1 MINLENN
8 QISFVLITLA
18 YWFFMLTDGALRM
31 IVLLHFHILGFTP
44 LQLAYLFL
52 LYEFLG
58 MITNLTAGWVAKR
71 FGLNKTLFVGIIL
84 QILSLLILSQ
94 VNQNWNIPYLVT
106 FVMFT
111 QGLSGIA
118 KDLTKM
124 SAKSSVKLL
133 SPDQNLKLFKWVSL
147 LTGSKNAVKG
157 FGFLF
162 GALLLS
168 FTSFYISL
176 ITMAILLTTI
186 FIIILLSLNTDIG
199 SVDKKS
205 KFIDVFSKNKNIN
218 YLSLGRVFL
227 FGSRDTWFV
236 VGLPI
241 FLYSALSD
249 GSIEGNKKAFFVI
262 GSFMAA
268 WTIFYGLVQTITPKI
283 LIKDKLFSTQTKI
296 WAGLLCLIPIL
307 LLGLNYYFNEYIIY
321 NVMFLLF
328 IFGFVFAINSSI
340 HSFLI
345 LNYTNKDRVTLDVG
359 FYYMSNAFGRLIGT
373 LLSGLTYE
381 YGGLTTCLL
390 VTSALLFLNSLS
402 MEKLNLANVKFN
414 QSF

>member
-31 IVLLHFHILGFTP
+31 IVLVHFHILGFTP

-58 MITNLTAGWVAKR
+58 MITNLTAGWIAKR
-71 FGLNKTLFVGIIL
+71 FGLNKTLFAGIIL

-94 VNQNWNIPYLVT
+94 VNQSWNIPYLVT

-133 SPDQNLKLFKWVSL
+133 SPDQNSKLFKWVSL

-157 FGFLF
+157 LGFLF

-168 FTSFYISL
+168 YTSFYISL
-176 ITMAILLTTI
+176 VIMAILLSTI
-186 FIIILLSLNTDIG
+186 FIIVLLSLNTDIG
-199 SVDKKS
+199 SINKKS
-205 KFIDVFSKNKNIN
+205 KFTDIFSKNKNIN

-227 FGSRDTWFV
+227 FGSRDAWFV
-236 VGLPI
+236 VALPI
-241 FLYSALSD
+241 FLYSVLSD
-249 GSIEGNKKAFFVI
+249 GSLEGNKKAFFII

-268 WTIFYGLVQTITPKI
+268 WTIFYGFIQTITPKI
-283 LIKDKLFSTQTKI
+283 LIKDKLFSTQIKI

-307 LLGLNYYFNEYIIY
+307 LVALNYYLKEYSVY

-328 IFGFVFAINSSI
+328 IFGFVFAINSSL

-345 LNYTNKDRVTLDVG
+345 LQYTDKERVSLDVG
-359 FYYMSNAFGRLIGT
+359 FYYMSNAFGRLTGT
-373 LLSGLTYE
+373 LLSGLCFE
-381 YGGLTTCLL
+381 LGGFTLCLL
-390 VTSALLFLNSLS
+390 VAAILLFINRLS
-402 MEKLNLANVKFN
+402 MEKLDLKNIKT
-414 QSF
+414 

>member
-58 MITNLTAGWVAKR
+58 MITNLTAGWIAKR
-71 FGLNKTLFVGIIL
+71 FGLNKTLFAGIIL

-94 VNQNWNIPYLVT
+94 VNQSWNIPYLVT

-133 SPDQNLKLFKWVSL
+133 SPDQNSKLFKWVSL

-199 SVDKKS
+199 SVNKKS

-249 GSIEGNKKAFFVI
+249 GSLEGNKKAFFVI

-283 LIKDKLFSTQTKI
+283 LIKDKLFSTQIKI

-307 LLGLNYYFNEYIIY
+307 LVALNYYLKEYSVY

-328 IFGFVFAINSSI
+328 IFGFVFAINSSL

-345 LNYTNKDRVTLDVG
+345 LQYTDKERVSLDVG
-359 FYYMSNAFGRLIGT
+359 FYYMSNAFGRLTGT
-373 LLSGLTYE
+373 LLSGLCFE
-381 YGGLTTCLL
+381 LGGFTLCLL
-390 VTSALLFLNSLS
+390 VAAILLFINRLS
-402 MEKLNLANVKFN
+402 MEKLDLKNIKT
-414 QSF
+414 

>member
-58 MITNLTAGWVAKR
+58 MITNLTAGWIAKR
-71 FGLNKTLFVGIIL
+71 FGLNKTLFAGIIL
-84 QILSLLILSQ
+84 QTLSLLILSQ
-94 VNQNWNIPYLVT
+94 VNQSWNIPYLVT

-133 SPDQNLKLFKWVSL
+133 SPDQNSKLFKWVSL

-157 FGFLF
+157 LGFLF

-168 FTSFYISL
+168 YTSFYISL
-176 ITMAILLTTI
+176 VIMAMLLSTI
-186 FIIILLSLNTDIG
+186 FIVILLSLNTDIG
-199 SVDKKS
+199 SVNKKS
-205 KFIDVFSKNKNIN
+205 KFTDIFSKNKNIN

-227 FGSRDTWFV
+227 FGSRDAWFV
-236 VGLPI
+236 VALPI

-249 GSIEGNKKAFFVI
+249 GSLEGNKKAFFII

-268 WTIFYGLVQTITPKI
+268 WTIFYGFIQTITPKI
-283 LIKDKLFSTQTKI
+283 LIKDKLFSTQIKI

-307 LLGLNYYFNEYIIY
+307 LVALNYYLKEYSVY

-328 IFGFVFAINSSI
+328 IFGFVFAINSSL

-345 LNYTNKDRVTLDVG
+345 LQYTDKERVSLDVG
-359 FYYMSNAFGRLIGT
+359 FYYMSNAFGRLTGT
-373 LLSGLTYE
+373 LLSGLCFE
-381 YGGLTTCLL
+381 LGGFTLCLL
-390 VTSALLFLNSLS
+390 VAAILLFINRLS
-402 MEKLNLANVKFN
+402 MEKLDLKNIKT
-414 QSF
+414 

>member
-8 QISFVLITLA
+8 QISFLLITLA

-58 MITNLTAGWVAKR
+58 MITNLTAGWIAKK
-71 FGLNKTLFVGIIL
+71 FGLNKTLFAGIII

-94 VNQNWNIPYLVT
+94 ANQSWGIHHLVI

-133 SPDQNLKLFKWVSL
+133 SPDQNSKLFKWVSL

-168 FTSFYISL
+168 YTSFYTSL
-176 ITMAILLTTI
+176 VIMAILLSTI
-186 FIIILLSLNTDIG
+186 FIVILLSLNTDIG
-199 SVDKKS
+199 SVNKKS
-205 KFIDVFSKNKNIN
+205 KFTDIFSKNKNIN

-227 FGSRDTWFV
+227 FSSRDTWFV

-249 GSIEGNKKAFFVI
+249 GSLEGNKKAFYII

-268 WTIFYGLVQTITPKI
+268 WTIFYGFIQTITPKI
-283 LIKDKLFSTQTKI
+283 LMKDKLFSTQTKI

-307 LLGLNYYFNEYIIY
+307 LIALNYYLKEYSVY

-328 IFGFVFAINSSI
+328 IFGFVFAINSSL

-345 LNYTNKDRVTLDVG
+345 LQYTDKERVSLDVG
-359 FYYMSNAFGRLIGT
+359 FYYMSNAFGRLTGT
-373 LLSGLTYE
+373 LLSGLCFE
-381 YGGLTTCLL
+381 LGGFTLCLL
-390 VTSALLFLNSLS
+390 VAAILLFINRLS
-402 MEKLNLANVKFN
+402 MEKLDLKNIKT
-414 QSF
+414 

>member
-58 MITNLTAGWVAKR
+58 MITNLTAGWIAKR
-71 FGLNKTLFVGIIL
+71 FGLNKTLFAGIIL

-94 VNQNWNIPYLVT
+94 VNQSWNIPYLVT

-133 SPDQNLKLFKWVSL
+133 SPDQNSKLFKWVSL
-147 LTGSKNAVKG
+147 LTGSKNAIKG
-157 FGFLF
+157 LGFLF

-168 FTSFYISL
+168 YTSFYISL
-176 ITMAILLTTI
+176 VIMAILLSTI
-186 FIIILLSLNTDIG
+186 FIIALLSLNTDIG
-199 SVDKKS
+199 SINEKS
-205 KFIDVFSKNKNIN
+205 KFTDIFSKNKNIN

-227 FGSRDTWFV
+227 FGSRDAWFV
-236 VGLPI
+236 VALPI

-249 GSIEGNKKAFFVI
+249 GSLEGNKKAFFII

-268 WTIFYGLVQTITPKI
+268 WTIFYGFIQTITPKI
-283 LIKDKLFSTQTKI
+283 LIKDKLFSTQIKV

-307 LLGLNYYFNEYIIY
+307 LVALNYYLKEYSVY

-328 IFGFVFAINSSI
+328 IFGFVFAINSSL

-345 LNYTNKDRVTLDVG
+345 LQYTDKERVSLDVG
-359 FYYMSNAFGRLIGT
+359 FYYMSNAFGRLTGT
-373 LLSGLTYE
+373 LLSGLCFE
-381 YGGLTTCLL
+381 LGGFTLCLL
-390 VTSALLFLNSLS
+390 VAAILLFINRLS
-402 MEKLNLANVKFN
+402 MEKLDLKNIKT
-414 QSF
+414 

>member
-58 MITNLTAGWVAKR
+58 MITNLSAGWIAKR
-71 FGLNKTLFVGIIL
+71 FGLNKTLFAGIIL

-94 VNQNWNIPYLVT
+94 VNQSWNIPYLVT

-133 SPDQNLKLFKWVSL
+133 SPDQNSKLFKWVSL
-147 LTGSKNAVKG
+147 LTGSKNAIKG
-157 FGFLF
+157 LGFLF

-168 FTSFYISL
+168 YTSFYISL
-176 ITMAILLTTI
+176 VIMAILLSTI
-186 FIIILLSLNTDIG
+186 FIIVLLSLNTDIG
-199 SVDKKS
+199 SINKKS
-205 KFIDVFSKNKNIN
+205 NFTDIFSKNKNIN

-227 FGSRDTWFV
+227 FGSRDAWFV
-236 VGLPI
+236 VALPI

-249 GSIEGNKKAFFVI
+249 GSLEGNKKAFFII

-268 WTIFYGLVQTITPKI
+268 WTIFYGFIQTITPKI
-283 LIKDKLFSTQTKI
+283 LIKDKLFSTQIKI

-307 LLGLNYYFNEYIIY
+307 LVALNYYLKEYSVY

-328 IFGFVFAINSSI
+328 IFGFVFAINSSL

-345 LNYTNKDRVTLDVG
+345 LQYTDKERVSLDVG
-359 FYYMSNAFGRLIGT
+359 FYYMSNAFGRLTGT
-373 LLSGLTYE
+373 LLSGLCFE
-381 YGGLTTCLL
+381 LGGFTLCLL
-390 VTSALLFLNSLS
+390 VAAILLFINRVS
-402 MEKLNLANVKFN
+402 MEKLDLKNIKT
-414 QSF
+414 

>member
-1 MINLENN
+1 
-8 QISFVLITLA
+8 
-18 YWFFMLTDGALRM
+18 
-31 IVLLHFHILGFTP
+31 
-44 LQLAYLFL
+44 
-52 LYEFLG
+52 
-58 MITNLTAGWVAKR
+58 
-71 FGLNKTLFVGIIL
+71 
-84 QILSLLILSQ
+84 
-94 VNQNWNIPYLVT
+94 
-106 FVMFT
+106 
-111 QGLSGIA
+111 
-118 KDLTKM
+118 M

-268 WTIFYGLVQTITPKI
+268 WIIFYGLVQTITPKI

-296 WAGLLCLIPIL
+296 WSGLLCLIPIL

>member
-8 QISFVLITLA
+8 QISFLLITLA

-58 MITNLTAGWVAKR
+58 MITNLTAGWIAKK
-71 FGLNKTLFVGIIL
+71 FGLNKTLFAGIII

-94 VNQNWNIPYLVT
+94 ANQSWGIHHLVI

-133 SPDQNLKLFKWVSL
+133 SPDQNSKLFKWVSL

-162 GALLLS
+162 GSLLLS
-168 FTSFYISL
+168 YTSFYTSL
-176 ITMAILLTTI
+176 VIMAILLSTI
-186 FIIILLSLNTDIG
+186 FIVILLSLNTDIG
-199 SVDKKS
+199 SVNKKS
-205 KFIDVFSKNKNIN
+205 KFTDIFSKNKNIN

-227 FGSRDTWFV
+227 FSSRDTWFV

-249 GSIEGNKKAFFVI
+249 GSLEGNKKAFYII

-268 WTIFYGLVQTITPKI
+268 WTIFYGFVQTITPKI
-283 LIKDKLFSTQTKI
+283 LMKDKLFSTQTKI

-307 LLGLNYYFNEYIIY
+307 LVALNYYLKEYSVY

-328 IFGFVFAINSSI
+328 IFGFVFAINSSL

-345 LNYTNKDRVTLDVG
+345 LQYTDKERVSLDVG
-359 FYYMSNAFGRLIGT
+359 FYYMSNAFGRLTGT
-373 LLSGLTYE
+373 LLSGLCFE
-381 YGGLTTCLL
+381 LGGFTLCLL
-390 VTSALLFLNSLS
+390 VAAILLFINRLS
-402 MEKLNLANVKFN
+402 MEKLDLKNIKT
-414 QSF
+414 

>member
-58 MITNLTAGWVAKR
+58 IITNLTAGWIAKR
-71 FGLNKTLFVGIIL
+71 FGLNKTLFAGIIL

-94 VNQNWNIPYLVT
+94 VNQSWNIPYLVT

-111 QGLSGIA
+111 KGLSGIA

-133 SPDQNLKLFKWVSL
+133 SPDQNSKLFKWVSL
-147 LTGSKNAVKG
+147 LTGSKNAIKG
-157 FGFLF
+157 LGFLF

-168 FTSFYISL
+168 YTSFYISL
-176 ITMAILLTTI
+176 VIMAILLSTI
-186 FIIILLSLNTDIG
+186 FIIVLLSLNTDIG
-199 SVDKKS
+199 SINKKS
-205 KFIDVFSKNKNIN
+205 KFTDIFSKNKNIN

-227 FGSRDTWFV
+227 FGSRDAWFV
-236 VGLPI
+236 VALPI

-249 GSIEGNKKAFFVI
+249 GSLEGNKKAFFII

-268 WTIFYGLVQTITPKI
+268 WTIFYGFIQTITPKI
-283 LIKDKLFSTQTKI
+283 LIKDKLFSTQIKI

-307 LLGLNYYFNEYIIY
+307 LVALNYYLREYSVY

-328 IFGFVFAINSSI
+328 IFGFVFAINSSL

-345 LNYTNKDRVTLDVG
+345 LQYTDKERVSLDVG
-359 FYYMSNAFGRLIGT
+359 FYYMSNAFGRLTGT
-373 LLSGLTYE
+373 LLSGLCFE
-381 YGGLTTCLL
+381 LGGFTLCLL
-390 VTSALLFLNSLS
+390 VAAILLFINRLS
-402 MEKLNLANVKFN
+402 MEKLDLKNIKT
-414 QSF
+414 

>member
-94 VNQNWNIPYLVT
+94 VNQSWNIPYLVT

>member
-71 FGLNKTLFVGIIL
+71 FGLNKTFFFGIIL
-84 QILSLLILSQ
+84 QILSLLILSE
-94 VNQNWNIPYLVT
+94 VNQSWNIPYLVT

-205 KFIDVFSKNKNIN
+205 KFKDVFSKNKNIN

-373 LLSGLTYE
+373 LLSGLAFE

-390 VTSALLFLNSLS
+390 VTAVLLLLNSLS
-402 MEKLNLANVKFN
+402 IEKLNLANIKFN
-414 QSF
+414 

>member
-1 MINLENN
+1 
-8 QISFVLITLA
+8 
-18 YWFFMLTDGALRM
+18 
-31 IVLLHFHILGFTP
+31 
-44 LQLAYLFL
+44 
-52 LYEFLG
+52 
-58 MITNLTAGWVAKR
+58 
-71 FGLNKTLFVGIIL
+71 
-84 QILSLLILSQ
+84 
-94 VNQNWNIPYLVT
+94 
-106 FVMFT
+106 
-111 QGLSGIA
+111 
-118 KDLTKM
+118 
-124 SAKSSVKLL
+124 
-133 SPDQNLKLFKWVSL
+133 
-147 LTGSKNAVKG
+147 
-157 FGFLF
+157 
-162 GALLLS
+162 
-168 FTSFYISL
+168 
-176 ITMAILLTTI
+176 MAILLSTI
-186 FIIILLSLNTDIG
+186 FIIVLLSLNTDIG
-199 SVDKKS
+199 SINKKS
-205 KFIDVFSKNKNIN
+205 KFTDIFSKNKNIN

-227 FGSRDTWFV
+227 FGSRDAWFV
-236 VGLPI
+236 VALPI

-249 GSIEGNKKAFFVI
+249 GSLEGNKKAFFII

-268 WTIFYGLVQTITPKI
+268 WTIFYGFIQTITPKI
-283 LIKDKLFSTQTKI
+283 LIKDKLFSTQIKI

-307 LLGLNYYFNEYIIY
+307 LVALNYYLKEYSVY